1 MAPAIE
7 YLDGKVRITTG
18 RLLLRPALENDA
30 EALYEAFHDRKVML
44 YWYSISVAKR
54 NQADPHG

>member
-44 YWYSISVAKR
+44 YWYSISVAKEESS
-54 NQADPHG
+54 